1 MQLDPGRIAS
11 DSDSGRFA
19 TSACDAGV
27 DRNRWRALDPSLVM
41 QDTHTERERERGR
54 ETETDR
60 QTDRDPKIHFITLR
74 HARDRITHRPTAHL
88 PVRQLCILLSC
99 KAVGS
104 SKLTRR

>member
-41 QDTHTERERERGR
+41 QDTHTQREREGERQR
-54 ETETDR
+54 QTDR
-60 QTDRDPKIHFITLR
+60 QTEIQKFTLLR
-74 HARDRITHRPTAHL
+74 YAMQEIALRIDLLRIC
-88 PVRQLCILLSC
+88 LCVSFVFSC
-99 KAVGS
+99 HV
-104 SKLTRR
+104 KL